1 MRNLIQFVALSLPA
15 NSSGL
20 STFGVGLA
28 GQVRWLCF
36 RALLF
41 PINHLQVSRLK
52 LEGGAGAASVMAPAV
67 ANPAY
72 MGYKVL
78 YRTVLDK
85 VGALFPGYN

>member
-1 MRNLIQFVALSLPA
+1 M
-15 NSSGL
+15 
-20 STFGVGLA
+20 
-28 GQVRWLCF
+28 
-36 RALLF
+36 F